1 MTAACTQRA
10 TPGPARSVGAPTG
23 GVRRGRGFTLIEL
36 AVVTAAAAT
45 LFAIGWPS
53 LQDHLTRARRAD
65 ATLALG
71 RIEFAQA
78 RHHALHGLYASSL
91 QPLGSQA
98 LSLEGLYEV
107 SMTVGPGDRYTA
119 VARARADAAQARDAA
134 CPAITLS
141 VEMGFAT
148 LGPTRQCWNR

>member
-1 MTAACTQRA
+1 MTAPRA
-10 TPGPARSVGAPTG
+10 NPADPGPARAAVAPTQRA
-23 GVRRGRGFTLIEL
+23 RRGRGFTLIEL
-36 AVVTAAAAT
+36 AVVATAAAT
-45 LFAIGWPS
+45 LLAIGWPS
-53 LQDHLTRARRAD
+53 LQDHLARARRAD
-65 ATLALG
+65 ATFALE
-71 RIEFAQA
+71 RIQFAQE
-78 RHHALHGLYASSL
+78 RHHALHGLYATSL

-119 VARARADAAQARDAA
+119 VARARAGAAQARDAD

-148 LGPTRQCWNR
+148 LGPSRQCWNR